1 MVAVVVTSAIQSS
14 FSESAQTFKLVHENT
29 IELPRG
35 THRPEVLVTDD
46 GEVVIAVVEPMGK
59 PGEGQVKHRAYRFD
73 SQLRK
78 IGTPFTLTQTQE
90 PWGEPADHRA
100 AMHGDELIVVYQ
112 TLNYVKGGTPFR
124 RGGPSEDD
132 ATDQSLLLAI
142 FDLEGNELLRQ
153 PIVANATNFYVD
165 NFPDHCLLLEGD
177 TLLVSTGTRGGML
190 TSTLPTVAVRE
201 VNLLGNVEA
210 EHRLP
215 VVSNNIQGSI
225 GNSMLRADDNL
236 VMVSGT
242 PMGGV
247 GINLSQIYDDE
258 TWTSKRLASF
268 PSDAE
273 RHFPTSVLQ
282 IEETILVGYISRD
295 KSGDPMKHPYQ
306 PRLLMIGS
314 DLEELADIEVGGDGF
329 AHVHPTMARLENK
342 LFFCWSKRIPNGS
355 FWMPQVVVE
364 TFLIDRINHDP

>member
-1 MVAVVVTSAIQSS
+1 MVAVVVTSAIQFS
-14 FSESAQTFKLVHENT
+14 FSESTQTFKLVHENT
-29 IELPRG
+29 IELPKG

-73 SQLRK
+73 SQLRE

-100 AMHGDELIVVYQ
+100 AMHGNDLIVVYQ
-112 TLNYVKGGTPFR
+112 SLNYVKGGTPFR

-201 VNLLGNVEA
+201 VNLSGNVEA

-225 GNSMLRADDNL
+225 GNSMLRVDDKL
-236 VMVSGT
+236 MMVSGKPT
-242 PMGGV
+242 VGA
-247 GINLSQIYDDE
+247 GINLSQI
-258 TWTSKRLASF
+258 
-268 PSDAE
+268 
-273 RHFPTSVLQ
+273 
-282 IEETILVGYISRD
+282 
-295 KSGDPMKHPYQ
+295 
-306 PRLLMIGS
+306 
-314 DLEELADIEVGGDGF
+314 
-329 AHVHPTMARLENK
+329 
-342 LFFCWSKRIPNGS
+342 
-355 FWMPQVVVE
+355 
-364 TFLIDRINHDP
+364 